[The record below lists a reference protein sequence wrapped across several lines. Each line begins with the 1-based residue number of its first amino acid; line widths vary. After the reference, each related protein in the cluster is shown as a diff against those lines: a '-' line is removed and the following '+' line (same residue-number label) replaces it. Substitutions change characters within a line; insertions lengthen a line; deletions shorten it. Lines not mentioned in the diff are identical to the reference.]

1 MSQLTFGVDTFADV
15 MTGADGSRLSDAE
28 TLRRTVDLG
37 VIAEESGLD
46 IFSIGEHYRDDM
58 LDSANAVILSAI
70 AARTRTIGLGT
81 SVTVLSTQDPVRVF
95 HQFSTLN
102 AISGGRARLT
112 VGRASTTD
120 SFPLF
125 GFDLRNYDELFEE
138 KLELWMQ
145 LLDGGPIRWDG
156 TSRPA
161 LTGQTLHPSLEDP
174 LPTWVGVGGSP
185 QSVIRAARHGLPLL
199 LAIIGGNPA
208 RFAGHVELYHRA
220 TEQFGT
226 AAQYGRPTLPVGQH
240 SIGLIAETD
249 DAARDAFWP
258 VWRAATVRMAAER
271 GWHAATEESF
281 THEVEHGALMVG
293 SPETVARRIAESVL
307 ALGLSRFDLKPDIA
321 GMTFEDRERSI
332 RLLGTEVAPMVRD
345 LVGATEPAH
354 A

>member
-1 MSQLTFGVDTFADV
+1 MASLTFGVDTFADV
-15 MTGADGSRLSDAE
+15 MTNLDGTRLSDAE
-28 TLRRTVDLG
+28 TIRRTVDLA

-46 IFSIGEHYRDDM
+46 VFSIGEHYRDDM

-70 AARTRTIGLGT
+70 AARTSRILLGT

-102 AISGGRARLT
+102 AISGGRATLT

-125 GFDLRNYDELFEE
+125 GFDLRDYDELFEE

-145 LLDGGPIRWDG
+145 LLDGGPITWDG
-156 TSRPA
+156 TSRPS
-161 LTGQTLHPSLEDP
+161 LDGQTLHPRLETP

-208 RFAGHVELYHRA
+208 RFGGHVELYFRA
-220 TEQFGT
+220 LEQFG
-226 AAQYGRPTLPVGQH
+226 RPRLPVGQH
-240 SIGLIAETD
+240 AIGLVAETD

-258 VWRAATVRMAAER
+258 VWRAATERMAAER
-271 GWHAATEESF
+271 GWHTATEESF
-281 THEVEHGALMVG
+281 INEVEHGALMVG
-293 SPETVARRIAESVL
+293 SPQTVAGRIAESVR
-307 ALGLSRFDLKPDIA
+307 ALSLSRFDLKPDIA
-321 GMTFEDRERSI
+321 GLAYEHRETSI
-332 RLLGTEVAPMVRD
+332 RLLGTEVAPRVRE
-345 LVGATEPAH
+345 LVGALEPAS